1 MMLGFMMG
9 LWEWM
14 SNMVDGWACLGLFVG
29 LGVGTASTC
38 EMCGH
43 KGALL
48 NAITTR
54 ENYC

>member
-48 NAITTR
+48 NAITNR
-54 ENYC
+54 EN